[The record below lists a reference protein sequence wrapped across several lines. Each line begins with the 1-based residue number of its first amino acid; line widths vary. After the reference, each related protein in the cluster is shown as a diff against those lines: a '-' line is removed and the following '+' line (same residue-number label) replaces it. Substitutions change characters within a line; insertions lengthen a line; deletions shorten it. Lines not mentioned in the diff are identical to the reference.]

1 MFGILARLLEVLYS
15 VWPSYGGSIVLFT
28 LVVMLILTPL
38 TLKGTRSML
47 AMQAL
52 QPEMKKLQN
61 RYKDDRAKLNEEM
74 MKFYQENKISPL
86 GGCLPMLIQLPVF
99 FILYEVLL
107 GLTRRGP
114 YGLDLGASVSCHLGN
129 GAACVNRVFTA
140 AGHFDPKYLK
150 STSRLYQ
157 DLSSTRAMSSWGLD
171 LSQSPLKALGH
182 GFGHALPYILMV
194 VVVVALTYFQQ
205 VQLQSRTPKNA
216 DINPTQQMTMKL
228 MPVVMG
234 VIYLIIPAGV
244 VVYFLV
250 SSVFRIGQQA
260 VVTRSFYSGPNA
272 MAIPATATD
281 NDAPAQKKSFW
292 SNFIPPKDSL
302 PHVSK
307 ESRPTFKVPP
317 ADVPA
322 SQAKAKSTGKKPTS
336 AKGSTK
342 TKTVADGK
350 PSTSAKGA
358 SKQRSSP
365 SSKPSKPSESAVVES
380 TAVEVDSAPDT
391 EDGESATPR
400 RKAPA
405 KAPRRRAPTAPSNAG
420 GKRKKS

>member
-114 YGLDLGASVSCHLGN
+114 YGLDLGASISCHLGN
-129 GAACVNRVFTA
+129 GAACASRVFTA

-157 DLSSTRAMSSWGLD
+157 DLSSTRTMSSWGLD

-182 GFGHALPYILMV
+182 GVGHALPYILMV

-260 VVTRSFYSGPNA
+260 VVTKSFYSGPDG
-272 MAIPATATD
+272 MAISTTAID
-281 NDAPAQKKSFW
+281 DDAPVEKKSFLA
-292 SNFIPPKDSL
+292 NFIPSKDSL

-307 ESRPTFKVPP
+307 ESRPAFKDSG
-317 ADVPA
+317 ADVPSSKAKTKSAAKKPATTKGAA
-322 SQAKAKSTGKKPTS
+322 SAKAKTHANRKPDSGGK
-336 AKGSTK
+336 
-342 TKTVADGK
+342 
-350 PSTSAKGA
+350 STSR
-358 SKQRSSP
+358 QRSSGT
-365 SSKPSKPSESAVVES
+365 SKRTEPAVVEAKVVEADAARGPEG
-380 TAVEVDSAPDT
+380 AVPAAPS
-391 EDGESATPR
+391 G
-400 RKAPA
+400 KAPA
-405 KAPRRRAPTAPSNAG
+405 KAPARRAPTAPSDAS
-420 GKRKKS
+420 GKRKK

>member
-114 YGLDLGASVSCHLGN
+114 YGLDLGASISCHLGN
-129 GAACVNRVFTA
+129 GVACVNRVFTA

-157 DLSSTRAMSSWGLD
+157 DLSSTRTMSSWGLD

-281 NDAPAQKKSFW
+281 NDAPAKKKSFLA
-292 SNFIPPKDSL
+292 NFMPSKDSL

-307 ESRPTFKVPP
+307 ESRPTFKDPA

-322 SQAKAKSTGKKPTS
+322 SQAKAKSGGERPAAAKRS
-336 AKGSTK
+336 ASTK
-342 TKTVADGK
+342 TKSEANGK
-350 PSTSAKGA
+350 PPTSNKPA
-358 SKQRSSP
+358 SKQRSSQSP
-365 SSKPSKPSESAVVES
+365 KRTEPNVVES
-380 TAVEVDSAPDT
+380 TAVESDPAAGTEGGDSAAP
-391 EDGESATPR
+391 S

-405 KAPRRRAPTAPSNAG
+405 KAPRRRAPTAPSSAG